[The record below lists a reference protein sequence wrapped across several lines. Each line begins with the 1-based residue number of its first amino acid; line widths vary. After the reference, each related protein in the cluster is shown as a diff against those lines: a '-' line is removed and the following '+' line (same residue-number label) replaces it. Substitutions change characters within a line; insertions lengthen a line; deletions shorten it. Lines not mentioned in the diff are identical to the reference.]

1 MSWLS
6 CRLRPSGH
14 PPPGDGG
21 PGGGGGGGGGC
32 QGPGCNN
39 EDDCGSEIY
48 WTCDEENNGTAVCT
62 SRSFDYTEIPGV
74 NLEICDFPDSFKKA
88 DTEGNLKTWYRESA
102 GGQATCNANCGTLC
116 TGYVCNGP
124 PVNSDF
130 TAFNW
135 PCDKATV
142 ESYILFD
149 CTDDVNKCP
158 LNDCDGRDGKRY
170 YQDPNICQDS
180 EPDCKGGEDDG
191 GGGETLP
198 GSCWECPSSSPNK
211 GPCTELCTQI
221 WDIALGEWV
230 CPEFCFAEKA
240 DCNAAC
246 PKTCWD
252 CNEET
257 EECVENDYFYTDE
270 CTYESADQLKCD
282 TECDDSDPCDYTCTR
297 WYCIDGGCTWDN
309 DNSTWSDCVDSE
321 TVSDPLCDPPT
332 NTTDANCDGTTGDY
346 ESNDSYFA
354 TKKEALDD
362 DCVTC
367 EAQYTCTPG
376 SGQPGAEG
384 QCEDN
389 CTGTFDSDDET
400 CDYGTKTCYSDPG
413 DCYQNAPS
421 CDCDDIVVCHS
432 CISSQCDDTC
442 TVCEATNNGDG
453 TCSYKGALGGTGI
466 CAGLSCFAFV
476 QGKCA
481 YKGSGALPT
490 CKALCMDNALDD
502 YCYECPGDGTDCCTK
517 TCKGE
522 TTSAPG
528 GDTIISCPSDKN
540 CFTTKDACDLI
551 NNCKKECWWC
561 DPGGPVASP
570 GGECKKIDVDC
581 EFLTDGDCTTFGAA
595 TYYNSEPDCQG
606 AGCGS
611 ESNWNNNETAQQL
624 VYGYDYV
631 DSVYE
636 RNLSNRKYYM
646 YNSPFVPVERGNLPA
661 DLFKERVHASV
672 YAVYNMNKDSNML
685 FSDFAYTNLNNTN
698 LEKSLN
704 GSLVTLINE
713 VKLATGKSI
722 KPQIL
727 GTIRN
732 LLISDRLS
740 SLDVNDLIRY
750 LTNIKNIQDDYSDT
764 RGETGI
770 PGTHGSEATALK
782 MAGEKAYSLLPKYYE
797 GAVKERMRLWKT
809 IATDL
814 NKNIPITLSDGTASQ
829 LYYSVSDTVVVG
841 SGTLT
846 MSPGDIQKITSSDGS
861 IISLPVAGDQDRAQ
875 ILKIEDLQKIM
886 YLLGDEYSISM
897 NVKTD
902 ETLRMDERYS
912 VSGHRADSYMLT
924 LEVSTI
930 TDLPRTNS
938 FVANTQANYTFQNKQ
953 SVKTNWVQDYPWP
966 YMVFYVDSDDPIF
979 NYITN
984 DGTITVTTKDF
995 TADLFENDPTLN
1007 IYPRRIPTTIV
1018 LIPTNLDKY
1027 VPNHVVSTQGDYGE
1041 RNLKFIMNADPK
1053 LSDSWEP
1060 PYLKQTYEYT
1070 DEVSAPNDIAK
1081 FSSVSYNFDADN
1093 MASLKRYT
1101 NDIEVLP
1108 RPIFGVKE
1116 VLTTLQEFKENWILP
1131 DNTVNWPQ
1139 VFENIPR
1146 SKMKDL
1152 YNECS
1157 NWEKLR
1163 SKLGLGKVST
1173 NDTVN
1178 KKYPKVRDVRS
1189 NNKKITD
1196 PDYDTYIRV
1205 VQKPIIDI
1213 QPPPGP
1219 L

>member
-1 MSWLS
+1 
-6 CRLRPSGH
+6 
-14 PPPGDGG
+14 
-21 PGGGGGGGGGC
+21 
-32 QGPGCNN
+32 
-39 EDDCGSEIY
+39 
-48 WTCDEENNGTAVCT
+48 
-62 SRSFDYTEIPGV
+62 
-74 NLEICDFPDSFKKA
+74 
-88 DTEGNLKTWYRESA
+88 
-102 GGQATCNANCGTLC
+102 
-116 TGYVCNGP
+116 
-124 PVNSDF
+124 
-130 TAFNW
+130 
-135 PCDKATV
+135 
-142 ESYILFD
+142 
-149 CTDDVNKCP
+149 
-158 LNDCDGRDGKRY
+158 
-170 YQDPNICQDS
+170 
-180 EPDCKGGEDDG
+180 
-191 GGGETLP
+191 
-198 GSCWECPSSSPNK
+198 
-211 GPCTELCTQI
+211 
-221 WDIALGEWV
+221 V
-230 CPEFCFAEKA
+230 CPEYCHTEESA
-240 DCNAAC
+240 CNALC

-257 EECVENDYFYTDE
+257 GDCDENDYNYTDE
-270 CTYESADQLKCD
+270 CTYESDDQLKCD
-282 TECDDSDPCDYTCTR
+282 SECEVGSGPCDNTCTR
-297 WYCIDGGCTWDN
+297 YSCNGCTWDEVGG
-309 DNSTWSDCVDSE
+309 TMSDCVDSE
-321 TVSDPLCDPPT
+321 TVSDPACDPPT
-332 NTTDANCDGTTGDY
+332 NTTDPNCDGKTGTYSNNGDY
-346 ESNDSYFA
+346 YATELEAFESDG
-354 TKKEALDD
+354 
-362 DCVTC
+362 CVTC
-367 EAQYTCTPG
+367 SKTYICVPGTQGEPSTCPPDCTRTFDTATKLCNDD
-376 SGQPGAEG
+376 SGQNCYDDPEECYQSPG
-384 QCEDN
+384 CKCKDLTV
-389 CTGTFDSDDET
+389 CTGCMDPNCAWNCET
-400 CDYGTKTCYSDPG
+400 CVATTGEDGSCTYGGSLTCG
-413 DCYQNAPS
+413 GS
-421 CDCDDIVVCHS
+421 CQDAADD
-432 CISSQCDDTC
+432 
-442 TVCEATNNGDG
+442 G
-453 TCSYKGALGGTGI
+453 
-466 CAGLSCFAFV
+466 
-476 QGKCA
+476 QGCV
-481 YKGSGALPT
+481 YKGSDAATT
-490 CKALCMDNALDD
+490 CASMCLDVKD
-502 YCYECPGDGTDCCTK
+502 YCWECPGDGSDCCTQ
-517 TCKGE
+517 TCDGDLDGKGGI
-522 TTSAPG
+522 T
-528 GDTIISCPSDKN
+528 CPSSKN
-540 CFTTKDACDLI
+540 CFTMKQACNLI
-551 NNCKKECWWC
+551 NNCKKKCWWC
-561 DPGGPVASP
+561 DPGFGMP
-570 GGECKKIDVDC
+570 GQAECKEIDVDC
-581 EFLTDGDCTTFGAA
+581 ADLTNGDCETYAGG
-595 TYYNSEPDCQG
+595 TYYNEEIDCT
-606 AGCGS
+606 AVGCG
-611 ESNWNNNETAQQL
+611 EQSNFNYNAGAQDL

-661 DLFKERVHASV
+661 DLFKERVHASI
-672 YAVYNMNKDSNML
+672 YAVYHMNKDSNML
-685 FSDFAYTNLNNTN
+685 FSDFAYTNINNTN

-704 GSLVTLINE
+704 GPLVTLINE

-722 KPQIL
+722 KTQIL

-764 RGETGI
+764 RGQTGI

-782 MAGEKAYSLLPKYYE
+782 MAGDKAYSLLPKYYE

-861 IISLPVAGDQDRAQ
+861 IISMPVAGDQDRAQ

-902 ETLRMDERYS
+902 ETLRMDERYA
-912 VSGHRADSYMLT
+912 VSGHRENSYMLT

-938 FVANTQANYTFQNKQ
+938 FVANTQANYTYQTKK
-953 SVKTNWVQDYPWP
+953 KTKNNWVQDYPWP
-966 YMVFYVDSDDPIF
+966 YMVFYVDADDPIF

-1018 LIPTNLDKY
+1018 LIPTNLDNY

-1041 RNLKFIMNADPK
+1041 RNLKFIMNADPE
-1053 LSDSWEP
+1053 LSDNWEP
-1060 PYLKQTYEYT
+1060 PYLKQTYGYT
-1070 DEVSAPNDIAK
+1070 DEVSAPNDIAN
-1081 FSSVSYNFDADN
+1081 FSSVSYNFDTDN
-1093 MASLKRYT
+1093 MARLKRYT

-1131 DNTVNWPQ
+1131 DDTVNWPQ

-1173 NDTVN
+1173 KDTVN

-1189 NNKKITD
+1189 NNKNITD
-1196 PDYDTYIRV
+1196 PDYDTYIKV

-1213 QPPPGP
+1213 QPPPEP